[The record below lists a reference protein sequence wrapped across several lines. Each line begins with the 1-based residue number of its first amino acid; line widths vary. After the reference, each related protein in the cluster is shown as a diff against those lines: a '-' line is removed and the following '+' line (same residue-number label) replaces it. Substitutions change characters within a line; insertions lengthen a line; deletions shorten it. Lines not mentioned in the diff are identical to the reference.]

1 MQRQGLPVPDDLH
14 QISADGATSAKAPSR
29 PLKESSRKTQLSQK
43 AGHRRTPSNGL
54 EQLLRVSEIEFLRTD
69 VSEDHKV
76 ERKDVNRLV
85 TDVAKAGATGASLVP
100 QSRDE
105 VLAAETLSSMATLG
119 VESYA
124 PSGFPSTHAQSQSLA
139 SNGPLSGRTS
149 LRGIDVASSS
159 TVTPF
164 VVAAPSHSMGNHTSE
179 WNGIEAGHLTTQ
191 QEDDDIEDSCVF
203 IIERV
208 DTGRQDGSVVN
219 VDMRKDSMPKEDVSL
234 SKSSAELLVGDESF
248 GGAQNGGAKEK
259 VCSQNVILPES
270 YAGHPVLC
278 NQRSLSTSTIATSS
292 SASLTVPTQLS
303 KATSPPHPNFEERH
317 SVVPSRRVQSADG
330 SLAPEAVRYVGE
342 EEEEAGPIVA
352 IPASAP
358 DPMVGS
364 KLPDLDGAPL
374 AAQHKQRQHSNR
386 KRNSSDEK
394 HFLPGT
400 KKSTV
405 LHTESSLEECHSSTT
420 SSPAPTNTSQETPPA
435 APPFSLPPLCM
446 KPGELMPYFPM
457 MALAAAQKGSPVPV
471 ILPPSSMAPGY
482 FMPTVS
488 SVGGAQPT
496 WPPFPYYWPVTNT
509 QVGQQQQLS
518 NSQTF
523 SALDLQQPAQKQPG
537 AQFIPFMQSTIPPVG
552 GASLTPTSVAPPFF
566 PNHPFL
572 LPAQLPTATDPTN
585 SGGMSSG
592 GSISSWK
599 VPTTSSVTPTA
610 GGGSGP
616 GFRFPVVGMMMQ
628 QQLALMKARG
638 GSAGMHQPT
647 VSVPSSPGGLMAS
660 SSFPPLHPPPSNPGR
675 GVPGA
680 ALGQDAAPSSSTA
693 SPLPPA
699 VFSPPFSTVLP
710 QMLPSML
717 LTGAMAPQQVIAD
730 VSCGGAAGVASASK
744 ASRKNHSKPRYQRRS
759 NKQSA
764 QNAVSMEGQPVVEEP
779 SSSDAS
785 EPSAALP
792 HPQPPKR
799 HRGDKP
805 AAPPRKYSRRQK
817 DGTALKKASIDEQRL
832 QSLLNSVVR
841 SVGETSTTSSQSLA
855 VIGAAPSVPQVKSEG
870 TTKASDLSSEASSN
884 VVDEINVIQTRT
896 TASNAG
902 ENCVQ
907 NT

>member
-1 MQRQGLPVPDDLH
+1 MPDDLQ
-14 QISADGATSAKAPSR
+14 QISTDGTTSAKASSR
-29 PLKESSRKTQLSQK
+29 PLKESSRKMQLSQK
-43 AGHRRTPSNGL
+43 SGHRRTPSNGL
-54 EQLLRVSEIEFLRTD
+54 EQLLRVSELELLRTD
-69 VSEDHKV
+69 VSEDHQV
-76 ERKDVNRLV
+76 ERKDLNRLV

-124 PSGFPSTHAQSQSLA
+124 PSSFPSTHTQSQSLA
-139 SNGPLSGRTS
+139 SNGPLSGRIS

-164 VVAAPSHSMGNHTSE
+164 VVAAPSQSVPSHTSE
-179 WNGIEAGHLTTQ
+179 WNGKEAGRMTTQ
-191 QEDDDIEDSCVF
+191 QEDDDIGDPCVF

-208 DTGRQDGSVVN
+208 DTGRQDGN
-219 VDMRKDSMPKEDVSL
+219 ADTRKDSIADVSL
-234 SKSSAELLVGDESF
+234 SKSPAELLVGEESF
-248 GGAQNGGAKEK
+248 DRVQNGAAKEK
-259 VCSQNVILPES
+259 VLLPES

-278 NQRSLSTSTIATSS
+278 SQRSLSTSTIATSS
-292 SASLTVPTQLS
+292 SASLTGPTQLPKEPS
-303 KATSPPHPNFEERH
+303 LPHPNFEEGH
-317 SVVPSRRVQSADG
+317 SVVPSKRVQLTDG
-330 SLAPEAVRYVGE
+330 SLATEAVRYTG
-342 EEEEAGPIVA
+342 EEEEAGALVA
-352 IPASAP
+352 VPASVP

-374 AAQHKQRQHSNR
+374 ASQHKQRQHSNR

-400 KKSTV
+400 RKNTV

-420 SSPAPTNTSQETPPA
+420 SSPAPTNTSQETPPP
-435 APPFSLPPLCM
+435 APPFPPLCM
-446 KPGELMPYFPM
+446 KPNELVPYFPM

-471 ILPPSSMAPGY
+471 LLPPSSMAPGY

-509 QVGQQQQLS
+509 QVGQQQMS

-537 AQFIPFMQSTIPPVG
+537 AQFMPFMQSTIPPVG
-552 GASLTPTSVAPPFF
+552 GAVLTPTSVAPSFF

-572 LPAQLPTATDPTN
+572 LPTQLPSATDPTN
-585 SGGMSSG
+585 SGSGGMSSG

-616 GFRFPVVGMMMQ
+616 GFRFPVMGMMMQ

-638 GSAGMHQPT
+638 GSAGLHQPA

-660 SSFPPLHPPPSNPGR
+660 SSFPPLHPPPSNLGR

-699 VFSPPFSTVLP
+699 VFSPTFSTVLP

-717 LTGAMAPQQVIAD
+717 LTGTMAPQQMIQD
-730 VSCGGAAGVASASK
+730 VSCSGAASVASASK
-744 ASRKNHSKPRYQRRS
+744 ASKKNQSKPRYQRRS

-764 QNAVSMEGQPVVEEP
+764 QNAVSMERQPVVEEL
-779 SSSDAS
+779 SSSDAG

-792 HPQPPKR
+792 RPQPPKR

-805 AAPPRKYSRRQK
+805 ATPRKCSRRQK
-817 DGTALKKASIDEQRL
+817 DGTALKKASINEQRL

-841 SVGETSTTSSQSLA
+841 SVGETSTTSTQSPA
-855 VIGAAPSVPQVKSEG
+855 VTAAAPSVPQVKSEG
-870 TTKASDLSSEASSN
+870 TTKVSDLSSAASSN
-884 VVDEINVIQTRT
+884 VVDEIDVIQTS
-896 TASNAG
+896 TATNAG
-902 ENCVQ
+902 ENCVRIRHKLCTLWCDTCRNLSIPI